1 MQSLDRRRKKG
12 TIYIVF
18 WLYRK
23 GYVMDILEK
32 TLKAL
37 ANKNR
42 LRIVKMLEKKNL
54 CVCEITAVLG
64 IKQPSVTA
72 HLLKLK
78 SAGIIGERQNGLY
91 TEFFIIRKTPLLKIW
106 KVLSQTLDN
115 SPSIKK
121 DILKIRGIDRH
132 KICK

>member
-1 MQSLDRRRKKG
+1 
-12 TIYIVF
+12 
-18 WLYRK
+18 
-23 GYVMDILEK
+23 MDVLEK

-42 LRIVKMLEKKNL
+42 LRIMKMLEKKNM

-78 SAGIIGERQNGLY
+78 SAGIIGEKQTGLY
-91 TEFFIIRKTPLLKIW
+91 TEFFIIRTTPLRKIW
-106 KVLSQTLDN
+106 RFISQAMNND
-115 SPSIKK
+115 SQIKK
-121 DILKIRGIDRH
+121 DIFKSKNIDRN
-132 KICK
+132 KIYK

>member
-1 MQSLDRRRKKG
+1 
-12 TIYIVF
+12 
-18 WLYRK
+18 
-23 GYVMDILEK
+23 MDILEK

-42 LRIVKMLEKKNL
+42 LRIVKMLEKKNM
-54 CVCEITAVLG
+54 CVCEVTAVLG

-78 SAGIIGERQNGLY
+78 AAGIIGEKQKGLY
-91 TEFFIIRKTPLLKIW
+91 TEFFIIRKTQLLKIL

-115 SPSIKK
+115 SPLIKK
-121 DILKIRGIDRH
+121 DILKVRTIDRH

>member
-1 MQSLDRRRKKG
+1 
-12 TIYIVF
+12 
-18 WLYRK
+18 
-23 GYVMDILEK
+23 MDILEK